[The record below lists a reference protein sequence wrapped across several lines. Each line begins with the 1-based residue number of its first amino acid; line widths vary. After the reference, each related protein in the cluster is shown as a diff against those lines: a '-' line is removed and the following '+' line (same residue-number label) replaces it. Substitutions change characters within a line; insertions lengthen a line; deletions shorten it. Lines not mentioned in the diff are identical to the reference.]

1 MKKFLGNLLSS
12 FLGAFAAL
20 MTVFLVIY
28 VVIVISIGGI
38 DKGGP
43 IANAQDVL
51 HLKLNVDLVEKGKQ
65 NPLQDLDLP
74 ILGLKK
80 EVGLVEILKVLDDAK
95 NDESIKAVFL
105 DLSGVPAGYGM
116 VEDIRQAILDFRE
129 SEKNVYAYGEM
140 MSEKA
145 YYLASAADQI
155 YLPPSGM
162 IEFKG
167 ISAEVMFYKDLLE
180 RLELEPKIF
189 RVGKFKSAIE
199 PFIRTDMSEANR
211 TQIKSFIESIYR
223 YNLEQIA
230 ESRNLNYDDIRLM
243 SDSLLVRNIDD
254 AVRLGLVDKAYY
266 FDEVIKKMKADLNIS
281 EEGKIRLVSM
291 EKYQTENL
299 EIELEDPNKP
309 KVAVIIGMGD
319 IMPGQ
324 SEEGSI
330 GSSTIAA
337 AVRKARQDDNVKA
350 IVVRINSP
358 GGSALASDIMWRE
371 ISLASEKKP
380 TIASMST
387 VAASGG
393 YYMAMS
399 CDTIVAQPNT
409 ITGSIGVFGLL
420 VNAEKFLSNKIGV
433 TTDRVKTGAFSDLGS
448 PTRQMTDEDSVA
460 IQTEVNHIYE
470 DFTTKAAKG
479 RGMDVDDLKDIA
491 GGRVWT
497 GQQGL
502 ENGLVD
508 ILGGLQKAIEV
519 AANSAGISENY
530 EVAYFPKEQGFFG
543 DWGASA
549 SASIKNQFIEEELGD
564 FKKYLLPVE
573 DVMKMQGVQARVPFE
588 LHID

>member
-20 MTVFLVIY
+20 LTLFL
-28 VVIVISIGGI
+28 IVYAIVAISISAS
-38 DKGGP
+38 DTGGP
-43 IANAQDVL
+43 SANAQDVL

-80 EVGLVEILKVLDDAK
+80 EVGLVEVLKVLKDAKDDA
-95 NDESIKAVFL
+95 SIKAVFL

-116 VEDIRQAILDFRE
+116 VEDIRQAILNFKE

-167 ISAEVMFYKDLLE
+167 ISAEIMFYKDLLE

-199 PFIRTDMSEANR
+199 PFIRKDMSEANR
-211 TQIKSFIESIYR
+211 TQIKSFIESIYQ

-230 ESRNLNYDDIRLM
+230 ESRNLGYDEIRLM

-266 FDEVIKKMKADLNIS
+266 FDEVVKKMKADLDIP

-291 EKYQTENL
+291 AKYQTENL
-299 EIELEDPNKP
+299 EIELDDPSKP
-309 KVAVIIGMGD
+309 KIAVVVGMGD

-324 SEEGSI
+324 SDEGSI

-448 PTRQMTDEDSVA
+448 PTRQMTLEDSIA

-479 RGMDVDDLKDIA
+479 RGMDVDDLKEIA
-491 GGRVWT
+491 EGRVWT

-508 ILGGLQKAIEV
+508 ILGGLQKAIDV
-519 AANSAGISENY
+519 AANSAGISDTY
-530 EVAYFPKEQGFFG
+530 QVVYFPKEQGLFG

-549 SASIKNQFIEEELGD
+549 SSSLKNQFIEEELGD
-564 FKKYLLPVE
+564 FKRYLLPVE
-573 DVMKMQGVQARVPFE
+573 DVVKMQGVQARVPFE

>member
-291 EKYQTENL
+291 EKYQNENL

-448 PTRQMTDEDSVA
+448 PTRQMTDDDSIA

-479 RGMDVDDLKDIA
+479 RGMNVDDLKDIA